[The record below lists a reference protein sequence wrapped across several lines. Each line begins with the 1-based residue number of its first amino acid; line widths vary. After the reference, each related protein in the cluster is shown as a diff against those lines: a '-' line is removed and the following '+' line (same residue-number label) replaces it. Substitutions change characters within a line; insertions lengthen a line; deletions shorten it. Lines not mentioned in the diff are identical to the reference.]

1 MNQYKIKYLKYKLK
15 YNMIKQH
22 IFDTPLYSFNNV
34 YAYSNK
40 SSDYNQN
47 ESNYYNGHF
56 TGIKWQCV
64 EYARRYLQTVF
75 NVTFSELESA
85 YEIPNAIFTT
95 LNDNEIITSVARA
108 IKPTITNNGYVS
120 NSLIVWPKDYE
131 PDTPHGHVAIIASVD
146 KDGIYVAEQNYNN
159 DNHYRYI
166 PYNKIKNVTI
176 VSLYK

>member
-15 YNMIKQH
+15 YNMIKQD
-22 IFDTPLYSFNNV
+22 IFGTPLYSFNNV

-40 SSDYNQN
+40 SSKFISD
-47 ESNYYNGHF
+47 ELNYHNGHF

-75 NVTFSELESA
+75 NLTFSQVESA
-85 YEIPNAIFTT
+85 YEIPNAIFTRLT
-95 LNDNEIITSVARA
+95 DNKI
-108 IKPTITNNGYVS
+108 IKPTITNTKYAT

-131 PDTPHGHVAIIASVD
+131 HDTPHGHVGVIVSVD

-159 DNHYRYI
+159 DNYYRYI
-166 PYNKIKNVTI
+166 PYITMKNVTI
-176 VSLYK
+176 ISL

>member
-1 MNQYKIKYLKYKLK
+1 MNQSDKFKLLYKIYKLK
-15 YNMIKQH
+15 YKQTK
-22 IFDTPLYSFNNV
+22 FGTLLYSFNNV

-40 SSDYNQN
+40 SSKFISN

-75 NVTFSELESA
+75 NVTFSQVESA

-95 LNDNEIITSVARA
+95 LTDNKI
-108 IKPTITNNGYVS
+108 IKPTMTNTNHNLFNNGYTRS
-120 NSLIVWPKDYE
+120 SLIIWAKDYE
-131 PDTPHGHVAIIASVD
+131 HDTPHGHVAVIVSVN

-166 PYNKIKNVTI
+166 PYNNIKNVTI
-176 VSLYK
+176 ISL

>member
-15 YNMIKQH
+15 YNMIKQN
-22 IFDTPLYSFNNV
+22 IFGTPLYSFNNV

-40 SSDYNQN
+40 SSDFISD
-47 ESNYYNGHF
+47 ELNYHNGHF

-75 NVTFSELESA
+75 NVTFSQLESA
-85 YEIPNAIFTT
+85 YEIPTAIFTR
-95 LNDNEIITSVARA
+95 LSDN
-108 IKPTITNNGYVS
+108 KKMNPTITNTNYTS

-131 PDTPHGHVAIIASVD
+131 TDTPHGHVAVIVSFNE
-146 KDGIYVAEQNYNN
+146 DGIYVAEQNYNN

>member
-22 IFDTPLYSFNNV
+22 IFGTQLYSFNNV

-40 SSDYNQN
+40 SSDFISD
-47 ESNYYNGHF
+47 ESNYHNGHF

-75 NVTFSELESA
+75 NVTFSQVESA
-85 YEIPNAIFTT
+85 YEIPNAIFTRLT
-95 LNDNEIITSVARA
+95 DLVH
-108 IKPTITNNGYVS
+108 IKPTITNTKYTS
-120 NSLIVWPKDYE
+120 NSLIVWAKDYE
-131 PDTPHGHVAIIASVD
+131 PDTPHGHVAVIVSVD

-166 PYNKIKNVTI
+166 SYISIKNVSI
-176 VSLYK
+176 ISL